1 MNENEKHQLI
11 AAAWINIK
19 THKGDRNNDPK
30 HLENAEQYL
39 KEVVDYYLAESKK
52 TGEQA

>member
-1 MNENEKHQLI
+1 MNQNEKHQLI

-19 THKGDRNNDPK
+19 NYQGDSDTK

-39 KEVVDYYLAESKK
+39 KEVIDHYLAEKETK
-52 TGEQA
+52 

>member
-1 MNENEKHQLI
+1 MNQNEKHQLI

-19 THKGDRNNDPK
+19 NHQGDRNNNPK

-39 KEVVDYYLAESKK
+39 KEDIDHYLAEK
-52 TGEQA
+52 EAN